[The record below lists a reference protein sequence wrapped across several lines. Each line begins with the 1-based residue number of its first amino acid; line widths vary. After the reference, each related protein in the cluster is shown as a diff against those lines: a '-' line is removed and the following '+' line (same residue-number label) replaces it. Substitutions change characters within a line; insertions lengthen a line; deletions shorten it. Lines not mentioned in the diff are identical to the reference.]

1 MLNINSNYA
10 ASFASNAAKSS
21 SQGLN
26 SAMEKLSTGMRINY
40 AKDDAAGQAISTR
53 LSAEVQG
60 LQMASRNAA
69 DAQSMI
75 DTAEGALQETH
86 NVLLRMREL
95 AVQSANGTLT
105 DGDRAH
111 TDAEFD
117 QLVAEV
123 TRIANNTTWAGKNL
137 LDGSVDGFAGTP
149 AGADPAVDP
158 AVPARPAL
166 SFQIGE
172 GAGANQQISVEID
185 NMSAGSLGTANG
197 TTGVALTTAGLDTV
211 TKAQTAIISI
221 DNAIDSVSKARGE
234 MGAVSNRLSSTMS
247 NLDQVAVNLSASQ
260 GRIQDA
266 DFAQETGN
274 LAKNQILQQAATA
287 MIAQANASK
296 SSVLTLV
303 RG

>member
-1 MLNINSNYA
+1 MLNINTKYA

-60 LQMASRNAA
+60 LQIASRNAA

-123 TRIANNTTWAGKNL
+123 TRIAENTTWAGKSL
-137 LDGSVDGFAGTP
+137 LDGSVDGAAAAG
-149 AGADPAVDP
+149 GN
-158 AVPARPAL
+158 PARPAL

-172 GAGANQQISVEID
+172 GANQTISVEID
-185 NMSAGSLGTANG
+185 NMSAGSLGTATG
-197 TTGVALTTAGLDTV
+197 TTGVALNAAGLDSATN
-211 TKAQTAIISI
+211 AQTAIISI

-234 MGAVSNRLSSTMS
+234 MGAVSNLS
-247 NLDQVAVNLSASQ
+247 L
-260 GRIQDA
+260 IH
-266 DFAQETGN
+266 
-274 LAKNQILQQAATA
+274 I
-287 MIAQANASK
+287 
-296 SSVLTLV
+296 
-303 RG
+303 

>member
-1 MLNINSNYA
+1 MLNINTNYA

-60 LQMASRNAA
+60 LQIASRNAA

-123 TRIANNTTWAGKNL
+123 TRIAENTTWAGKSL
-137 LDGSVDGFAGTP
+137 LDGSVDGAAAAG
-149 AGADPAVDP
+149 GN
-158 AVPARPAL
+158 PARPAL
-166 SFQIGE
+166 SFQVGE
-172 GAGANQQISVEID
+172 GANQTISVEID
-185 NMSAGSLGTANG
+185 NMSAGSLGTATG
-197 TTGVALTTAGLDTV
+197 TSGVALNAAGLDSATN
-211 TKAQTAIISI
+211 AQTAIISI

-247 NLDQVAVNLSASQ
+247 NLDQIAVNLSASQ

-296 SSVLTLV
+296 SPVLTLV

>member
-1 MLNINSNYA
+1 MISINTNYG
-10 ASFASNAAKSS
+10 SMHAAKSAGR
-21 SQGLN
+21 SQQAMDT
-26 SAMEKLSTGMRINY
+26 AMERLSSGLRINK

-123 TRIANNTTWAGKNL
+123 TRIAENTTWAGKSL
-137 LDGSVDGFAGTP
+137 LDGSVDGAAAAG
-149 AGADPAVDP
+149 GN
-158 AVPARPAL
+158 PARPAL

-172 GAGANQQISVEID
+172 GANQTISVEID
-185 NMSAGSLGTANG
+185 NMSAGSLGTATG
-197 TTGVALTTAGLDTV
+197 TSGVALNAAGLDST
-211 TKAQTAIISI
+211 TNAQTAIISI

-247 NLDQVAVNLSASQ
+247 NLDQIAVNLSASQ

>member
-1 MLNINSNYA
+1 MLNINTNYA

-60 LQMASRNAA
+60 LQVASRNAA

-117 QLVAEV
+117 QLVAEEV
-123 TRIANNTTWAGKNL
+123 TRIANNTTWAGKKLING
-137 LDGSVDGFAGTP
+137 DHAST
-149 AGADPAVDP
+149 
-158 AVPARPAL
+158 AL

-172 GAGANQQISVEID
+172 GANQTINVNIAD
-185 NMSAGSLGTANG
+185 MSASALGFRLVTAQILH
-197 TTGVALTTAGLDTV
+197 LTTAGLDSV
-211 TKAQTAIISI
+211 TNAQTAII
-221 DNAIDSVSKARGE
+221 
-234 MGAVSNRLSSTMS
+234 
-247 NLDQVAVNLSASQ
+247 VN
-260 GRIQDA
+260 
-266 DFAQETGN
+266 
-274 LAKNQILQQAATA
+274 
-287 MIAQANASK
+287 
-296 SSVLTLV
+296 
-303 RG
+303 

>member
-1 MLNINSNYA
+1 MLNINTNYA

-111 TDAEFD
+111 TDAEFN

-137 LDGSVDGFAGTP
+137 LDGSVDGFDGDAQ
-149 AGADPAVDP
+149 ADPP
-158 AVPARPAL
+158 IPARPAL
-166 SFQIGE
+166 SFQVGE
-172 GAGANQQISVEID
+172 GANQKILVEID
-185 NMSAGSLGTANG
+185 NMSAASLGTAQN
-197 TTGVALTTAGLDTV
+197 TTGVALTAAGLDTASN
-211 TKAQTAIISI
+211 AQTAIISI

>member
-1 MLNINSNYA
+1 MLNINTNYA

-60 LQMASRNAA
+60 LQVASRNAA

-123 TRIANNTTWAGKNL
+123 TRIANNTTWAGKKL
-137 LDGSVDGFAGTP
+137 LDGSVDGYAGDSTATP
-149 AGADPAVDP
+149 P
-158 AVPARPAL
+158 VPARPAL

-172 GAGANQQISVEID
+172 GANQTISVEID
-185 NMSAGSLGTANG
+185 NMSAGSLGIANG
-197 TTGVALTTAGLDTV
+197 TSGVALTAAGLDSATN
-211 TKAQTAIISI
+211 AQTAIISI
-221 DNAIDSVSKARGE
+221 DNAINSVSKARGE

-247 NLDQVAVNLSASQ
+247 NLDQIAVNLSASQ

>member
-1 MLNINSNYA
+1 MLNINTNYA

-60 LQMASRNAA
+60 LQVASRNAA

-105 DGDRAH
+105 DGDREH

-137 LDGSVDGFAGTP
+137 LDGSVDGFAGTQA
-149 AGADPAVDP
+149 AGNNP

-166 SFQIGE
+166 SFQVGE
-172 GAGANQQISVEID
+172 GANQTISVEID
-185 NMSAGSLGTANG
+185 NMSAGSLGTAQN
-197 TTGVALTTAGLDTV
+197 TSGVVLTSANLDNATN
-211 TKAQTAIISI
+211 AQTAIISI

-247 NLDQVAVNLSASQ
+247 NLDQIAVNLSASQ

>member
-1 MLNINSNYA
+1 MLNINTNYA

-60 LQMASRNAA
+60 IQIASRNAA

-123 TRIANNTTWAGKNL
+123 TRIAENTTWAGKSL
-137 LDGSVDGFAGTP
+137 LDGSADGG
-149 AGADPAVDP
+149 GSGND
-158 AVPARPAL
+158 L

-172 GAGANQQISVEID
+172 GANQTISVRIAD
-185 NMSAGSLGTANG
+185 MSADQLGAQAAVGGGTAIPD
-197 TTGVALTTAGLDTV
+197 LSTAGLDTV
-211 TKAQTAIISI
+211 ANAQLAIQSI
-221 DNAIDSVSKARGE
+221 DNAIDSVSTARGG

-247 NLDQVAVNLSASQ
+247 NLDQIAVNLSASQ

>member
-10 ASFASNAAKSS
+10 ASFASNAAKAS

-123 TRIANNTTWAGKNL
+123 TRIAENTTWAGKSL
-137 LDGSVDGFAGTP
+137 LDGSADGGGT
-149 AGADPAVDP
+149 GAD
-158 AVPARPAL
+158 L

-172 GAGANQQISVEID
+172 GANQTISVRIAD
-185 NMSAGSLGTANG
+185 MSADQLGAQAAVGGGTAIPD
-197 TTGVALTTAGLDTV
+197 LSTAGLDTV
-211 TKAQTAIISI
+211 ANAQLAIQSI
-221 DNAIDSVSKARGE
+221 DNAIDTVSTARGG

-247 NLDQVAVNLSASQ
+247 NLDQIAVNLSSSQ

>member
-1 MLNINSNYA
+1 MLNINTNYA

-60 LQMASRNAA
+60 LQIASRNAA

-105 DGDRAH
+105 DADREH

-123 TRIANNTTWAGKNL
+123 TRIANNTTWAGKKL
-137 LDGSVDGFAGTP
+137 LDGSVDG
-149 AGADPAVDP
+149 AVASGSD
-158 AVPARPAL
+158 PARPGL

-172 GAGANQQISVEID
+172 GANQTITVEIASMKATALGAD
-185 NMSAGSLGTANG
+185 TGIPPLADANTPADGASLSSAA
-197 TTGVALTTAGLDTV
+197 D
-211 TKAQTAIISI
+211 AQLAIQSI
-221 DNAIDSVSKARGE
+221 DNAIDSVSTSRGKL
-234 MGAVSNRLSSTMS
+234 GAVSNRLSSTMS
-247 NLDQVAVNLSASQ
+247 NLDQIAVNLSASQ

-266 DFAQETGN
+266 DFAQETSN

>member
-1 MLNINSNYA
+1 MLNINTNYA

-60 LQMASRNAA
+60 LQIASRNAA

-123 TRIANNTTWAGKNL
+123 TRIAENTTWAGKSL
-137 LDGSVDGFAGTP
+137 LDGSADGG
-149 AGADPAVDP
+149 GSGND
-158 AVPARPAL
+158 L

-172 GAGANQQISVEID
+172 GANQTISVRIAD
-185 NMSAGSLGTANG
+185 MSADQLGAAAG
-197 TTGVALTTAGLDTV
+197 TPAIPDLSTAGLDTA
-211 TKAQTAIISI
+211 TNAQLAIQSI
-221 DNAIDSVSKARGE
+221 DNAIDTVSTARGG

-247 NLDQVAVNLSASQ
+247 NLDQIAVNLSASQ

>member
-1 MLNINSNYA
+1 MLNINTNYA

-60 LQMASRNAA
+60 LQVASRNAA

-111 TDAEFD
+111 TDAEFN

-137 LDGSVDGFAGTP
+137 LDGSVDGFAGTQA
-149 AGADPAVDP
+149 AGNNP

-166 SFQIGE
+166 SFQVGE
-172 GAGANQQISVEID
+172 GANQKISVEID
-185 NMSAGSLGTANG
+185 NMSAASLGTAQN
-197 TTGVALTTAGLDTV
+197 TTGVALTAAGLDSASN
-211 TKAQTAIISI
+211 AQTAIISI

-247 NLDQVAVNLSASQ
+247 NLDQIAVNLSASQ

>member
-1 MLNINSNYA
+1 MLNINTNYA

-60 LQMASRNAA
+60 LQVASRNAA

-111 TDAEFD
+111 TDAEFN
-117 QLVAEV
+117 QLVEEV
-123 TRIANNTTWAGKNL
+123 TRIANNTTWAGKKLING
-137 LDGSVDGFAGTP
+137 DHAST
-149 AGADPAVDP
+149 
-158 AVPARPAL
+158 AL

-172 GAGANQQISVEID
+172 GANQTID
-185 NMSAGSLGTANG
+185 VNIADMKAASLGAETVSNG
-197 TTGVALTTAGLDTV
+197 TDIPALSAAGLDSV
-211 TKAQTAIISI
+211 TNAQLAIQSI
-221 DNAIDSVSKARGE
+221 DNAIDSVSTARGG

-247 NLDQVAVNLSASQ
+247 NLDQIAVNLSASQ

>member
-1 MLNINSNYA
+1 MLNINTNYA

-60 LQMASRNAA
+60 LQTASRNAA

-117 QLVAEV
+117 QLVEEI
-123 TRIANNTTWAGKNL
+123 TRIADNTTWAGKKL
-137 LDGSVDGFAGTP
+137 LDGTNAST
-149 AGADPAVDP
+149 
-158 AVPARPAL
+158 AL

-172 GAGANQQISVEID
+172 GANQVITVTIAD
-185 NMSAGSLGTANG
+185 MSASSLGTA
-197 TTGVALTTAGLDTV
+197 TGSSAVALTSAGLDSATA
-211 TKAQTAIISI
+211 AQGAIESI
-221 DNAIDSVSKARGE
+221 DNAIDSVSTARGG

-247 NLDQVAVNLSASQ
+247 NLDQIAVNLSASQ